1 MGYFCI
7 LSGSF
12 VWRKSAHRC
21 QIGMLDRN
29 VFRLDR
35 FANFSCWQFMISSR
49 LRQFPVCSNT
59 VFVENA
65 ATSWS
70 SEGFSLFWNSIRVL
84 SWLLP
89 MPDNVCLSIAPWF
102 KELGKKGGTGTLWDP
117 ARSSINSSKI
127 MVPRHRPT
135 QFTMV
140 ISLLIYKYHEFFS
153 TCRGVFRRLSFT
165 KLWAIWNMTS
175 AFLRTFSEV
184 FKKRQR
190 PGKNTFQLGGRF
202 SRYWSKISWR
212 SMAVLS
218 VAFKLKLYALHSNCS
233 SFHKICWS

>member
-1 MGYFCI
+1 MKGYFCI

-49 LRQFPVCSNT
+49 LRQSPVCSNT

-89 MPDNVCLSIAPWF
+89 MPDNVCLSIVPWF
-102 KELGKKGGTGTLWDP
+102 KELGNKGGTGTLWDP

-140 ISLLIYKYHEFFS
+140 ISLLIYKYHEFFFDMQRCFSKTIIHQVMSNLEYDIYFS
-153 TCRGVFRRLSFT
+153 TNLFRSFQKEAKT
-165 KLWAIWNMTS
+165 WKKHFPTR
-175 AFLRTFSEV
+175 RTIFS
-184 FKKRQR
+184 
-190 PGKNTFQLGGRF
+190 
-202 SRYWSKISWR
+202 
-212 SMAVLS
+212 VLIQ
-218 VAFKLKLYALHSNCS
+218 N
-233 SFHKICWS
+233 

>member
-1 MGYFCI
+1 MKGYFCI

-21 QIGMLDRN
+21 QIRMLDWN

-89 MPDNVCLSIAPWF
+89 MPDNVCFSIAPWF

-127 MVPRHRPT
+127 MVPRHKPT

-140 ISLLIYKYHEFFS
+140 ISLLIYKYHEFFFDMQRCFLKTIIHQVMSNLEYDICFS
-153 TCRGVFRRLSFT
+153 TNLFRSFQKEAKT
-165 KLWAIWNMTS
+165 WEKHFPTR
-175 AFLRTFSEV
+175 RTIFS
-184 FKKRQR
+184 
-190 PGKNTFQLGGRF
+190 
-202 SRYWSKISWR
+202 
-212 SMAVLS
+212 VLIQ
-218 VAFKLKLYALHSNCS
+218 N
-233 SFHKICWS
+233 